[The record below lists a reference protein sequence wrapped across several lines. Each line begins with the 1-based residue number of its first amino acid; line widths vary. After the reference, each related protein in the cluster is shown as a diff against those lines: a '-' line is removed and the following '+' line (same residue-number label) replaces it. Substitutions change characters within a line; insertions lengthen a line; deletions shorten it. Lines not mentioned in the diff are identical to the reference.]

1 MKRVLIVIVGLAL
14 LLCIS
19 GVYAAKTQRL
29 SVATGGTGGVYYPMG
44 GGMAAVLSKYLPY
57 AEVTGEVTA
66 ASVDNMY
73 LILKKGT
80 DLAFTMADTAWDAS
94 NALGKQF
101 RQKVPL
107 RTIAVLYPNNMHVV
121 TIEGKGIEKV
131 ADLKGK
137 RVSTGAPGSGT
148 EVVAVRVLEAAG
160 LNPDKDVKRDKLSVA
175 ESVGALKDG
184 KIDAFLW
191 VGGIPT
197 AGVLDLAATPGVKMK
212 LIPHDDL
219 LSKMKEKYGPIY
231 VRGVI
236 PAKTYPGQTKDVPI
250 VAVWNILV
258 CNESLPE
265 NIAYDVTKV
274 LFEHQ
279 NEIVAVHRDASYMTL
294 QAQTS
299 GASPI
304 PFHPGALKYFK
315 EREKGAKK

>member
-1 MKRVLIVIVGLAL
+1 MRRVLVAIIGLAL
-14 LLCIS
+14 ILGIS
-19 GVYAAKTQRL
+19 AAWAAKTQRL
-29 SVATGGTGGVYYPMG
+29 SIATGGTGGVYYPMG

-57 AEVTGEVTA
+57 AEVTAEVTA

-80 DLAFTMADTAWDAS
+80 DFAFTMTDTAWDAY

-101 RQKVPL
+101 KVKVPV
-107 RTIAVLYPNNMHVV
+107 RTVAVLYPNNMHVV

-175 ESVGALKDG
+175 ESAGALKDG

-197 AGVLDLAATPGVKMK
+197 AGVLDLAATPGIKMK
-212 LIPHDDL
+212 LIPHADL
-219 LSKMKEKYGPIY
+219 LPKMAEKYGPIY
-231 VRGVI
+231 VKAVI

-250 VAVWNILV
+250 VAVWNVLV

-265 NIAYDVTKV
+265 NVVYDVTKV

-294 QAQTS
+294 QAQAS

-315 EREKGAKK
+315 EKGAKIK